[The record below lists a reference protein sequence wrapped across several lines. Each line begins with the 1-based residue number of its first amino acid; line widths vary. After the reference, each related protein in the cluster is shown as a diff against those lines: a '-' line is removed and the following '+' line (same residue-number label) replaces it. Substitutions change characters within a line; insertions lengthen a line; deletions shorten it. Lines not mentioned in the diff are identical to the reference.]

1 MSTKRRIIVGAA
13 AAFLFQALSLGV
25 MVAMHGYALRWGE
38 TLILRVTP
46 ADPRHLLLGH
56 YLRLEFSISTADP
69 KIAAEAGLATEQVVY
84 AALRK
89 AEDGVWEV
97 AGLHPA
103 MQPFSP
109 ERPVLRARLVRVGV
123 NDRGRRD
130 RLYYGIE
137 RYYLD
142 ERAAKAMDERLTAGG
157 IQVEVAVSRS
167 TGQAAIRRIL
177 VNGEPVHRDPLLF

>member
-1 MSTKRRIIVGAA
+1 MNTKRRIFVGAA

-38 TLILRVTP
+38 TLILRATP
-46 ADPRHLLLGH
+46 VDPRHPLLGH
-56 YLRLEFSISTADP
+56 YLTLRFSISTADP
-69 KIAAEAGLATEQVVY
+69 KIAAEAGLGKRQEVY
-84 AALRK
+84 ATLRQP
-89 AEDGVWEV
+89 EDGVWEIV
-97 AGLHPA
+97 GLHPA

-109 ERPVLRARLVRVGV
+109 ERPVLRARLVPVGV
-123 NDRGRRD
+123 NDVDLRD

-142 ERAAKAMDERLTAGG
+142 ERDAKAMDERLTAGE

-177 VNGEPVHRDPLLF
+177 VNGDPVHQDPLLF